1 MIKSRKI
8 SSILFHTVCLLLT
21 LSMTYPLLWL
31 ISSSLKSNADVFK
44 EAHNLIP
51 KGLHFENYLIGWE
64 GFGGYSFSIFFKNTL
79 FYTVFATVGA
89 VASSA
94 VIAYAFSRIR
104 FPGRKFW
111 FTTVILTLLLP
122 GQVLMIPRFIMFYQW
137 GWHNSFKPLIIGNYF
152 GHAFFIFLIMQ
163 FIMGIPKEMDEAAKI
178 DGCSRYSIFW
188 YIILPLIKPA
198 LVTCTIFQFYWV
210 WDDFLGP
217 QLYLNRPTKYTM
229 SLAIKAFAD
238 PSGQTN
244 WTGMFAMST
253 LSILP
258 VLIVFFLTQRYI
270 TGGISVS
277 GLKG

>member
-1 MIKSRKI
+1 M
-8 SSILFHTVCLLLT
+8 V
-21 LSMTYPLLWL
+21 YPLLWL
-31 ISSSLKSNADVFK
+31 VSSSLKSNTDVFK
-44 EAHNLIP
+44 DAHNLIP
-51 KGLHFENYLIGWE
+51 KELHFENYIIGWQ
-64 GFGGYSFSIFFKNTL
+64 GFGGYSFSLFFKNTL
-79 FYTVFATVGA
+79 FYTFFATLGA

-94 VIAYAFSRIR
+94 VIAYAFSRIK

-111 FTTVILTLLLP
+111 FSTVILTLLLP
-122 GQVLMIPRFIMFYQW
+122 GQVLMIPRFIMFYNL
-137 GWHNSFKPLIIGNYF
+137 GWFGSFKPLIVGNYF

-178 DGCSRYSIFW
+178 DGCNRYSIFW

-229 SLAIKAFAD
+229 ALAIKAFAD

-244 WTGMFAMST
+244 WTAMFAMST
-253 LSILP
+253 LSLMPII
-258 VLIVFFLTQRYI
+258 IVFFLTQRYI
-270 TGGISVS
+270 TGGISVT